1 MPSEYYLQSVE
12 LGRQFQK
19 NNPEIWRGSDCKNY
33 HNQIRYLMDKYN
45 AKTVLDYGCG
55 KGRQY
60 TDEVSY
66 GLDEGGATEPMNFKT
81 RINADSVFL
90 YDPCVEGIDQLPPE
104 GTKFDAVICT
114 QVLGSIPDADME
126 WLKNLL
132 MSYPTKFCFIGLFDP
147 AEPVKSKKRM
157 YDSKYVSYD
166 RTIEWYKEQ
175 FKDWQGSNLY
185 WWFRNS
191 NTPGN
196 NWYPLNKGY
205 VKYESRI

>member
-33 HNQIRYLMDKYN
+33 HNQIRHLMDKYN

-90 YDPCVEGIDQLPPE
+90 YDPCVEGIDQLPSE

-114 QVLGSIPDADME
+114 QVLGSIPDEDMQWVKERLMTHAD
-126 WLKNLL
+126 
-132 MSYPTKFCFIGLFDP
+132 KFCFIGLMDP
-147 AEPVKSKKRM
+147 SVHVKSKKRL
-157 YDSKYVSYD
+157 YDTNYVTLN
-166 RTIEWYKEQ
+166 RTIEWYLDQ

-185 WWFRNS
+185 WWFRDTVHPIND
-191 NTPGN
+191 
-196 NWYPLNKGY
+196 WYQ
-205 VKYESRI
+205 VK